1 MKGTFP
7 FYIAGVA
14 KLADAQDL
22 KSCGLC
28 VRSGS
33 NPDLRILRLL
43 EVRKKTSPTSS
54 VVAFSV
60 MKFQE
65 AQFVLFLLHNYKG
78 Y

>member
-1 MKGTFP
+1 MKGKSLS
-7 FYIAGVA
+7 IAGVV
-14 KLADAQDL
+14 KLADTQDL
-22 KSCGLC
+22 KSCGRYA
-28 VRSGS
+28 RSGS

>member
-43 EVRKKTSPTSS
+43 EVRKKDFTHF
-54 VVAFSV
+54 FSGSFFYNEV
-60 MKFQE
+60 S
-65 AQFVLFLLHNYKG
+65 
-78 Y
+78 

>member
-1 MKGTFP
+1 MKGGIP

-22 KSCGLC
+22 KSCGFDI
-28 VRSGS
+28 RSGS
-33 NPDLRILRLL
+33 SPDLRILRLL
-43 EVRKKTSPTSS
+43 EVRKKTSPTSL
-54 VVAFSV
+54 VVAFSI
-60 MKFQE
+60 MKFHE